1 MDNQLLDIQKSLKNI
16 EERLSTIESKI
27 SGEHSGYPN
36 KAESVDDGECNL
48 MYSGFYLPV
57 LNYGMY
63 YVEIAKEYHTP
74 HEDVFETIKE
84 YTNRFILEFYFDSD
98 ISSQWLDGK
107 KVEAVLEN
115 GVEVSILF
123 MQNYSCH
130 VVPIH
135 WEMLNGE
142 FGNNDMVAFCYT
154 SLSDEFTKEK
164 VRRMIVDKL
173 LKERKRITYLDDS
186 IYVDIVNC

>member
-1 MDNQLLDIQKSLKNI
+1 MDNQLLDIQKSLKSI
-16 EERLSTIESKI
+16 EERLSAIENKI
-27 SGEHSGYPN
+27 SGEYSGEPDKEEN
-36 KAESVDDGECNL
+36 TDGGGCNL
-48 MYSGFYLPV
+48 VYSGFYLSV

-63 YVEIAKEYHTP
+63 YVEIAEEYKTP
-74 HEDVFETIKE
+74 HDDVFETIKE
-84 YTNRFILEFYFDSD
+84 YTNRFILENYFDSE

-107 KVEAVLEN
+107 KVEAVLDN

-123 MQNYSCH
+123 MRNYSCH

-142 FGNNDMVAFCYT
+142 FGNNDMIAFCYT
-154 SLSDEFTKEK
+154 ALSDEFTKEK

-173 LKERKRITYLDDS
+173 LKERKRIDYLNGN

>member
-1 MDNQLLDIQKSLKNI
+1 MNEQLLDIQKSLKSI
-16 EERLSTIESKI
+16 EERLSVIENKI
-27 SGEHSGYPN
+27 SDEYFGTSDKEVY
-36 KAESVDDGECNL
+36 VDRGTEKLLYC
-48 MYSGFYLPV
+48 GFYLPV
-57 LNYGMY
+57 LNYGLY
-63 YVEIAKEYHTP
+63 YVEIAEEYKTP
-74 HEDVFETIKE
+74 HEDVLETIKV
-84 YTNRFILEFYFDSD
+84 YTNRFIIENYFDSD

-107 KVEAVLEN
+107 KVEAVLDN

-123 MQNYSCH
+123 MRNYSCH

-142 FGNNDMVAFCYT
+142 FGNNDMIAFCYT
-154 SLSDEFTKEK
+154 ALSDEFTKEK

-173 LKERKRITYLDDS
+173 LKERKRIDYLNGN